1 MCLTGGTQKA
11 VSVTRACR
19 ERGTDKARIG
29 EARLHRHFQA
39 MASISDPA
47 ESRNCSVLDYLVL
60 KTTLKEALSLESSN
74 WSKMPS
80 PISSPGKKGIQI
92 TVNTGR
98 KDSDTPQRFFWMTS
112 CVIWWLTED
121 LKTTEGTT
129 NPTIRLVLW
138 FSFPGQS
145 TIENIVSLQGRG
157 FQGQYVQ
164 RS

>member
-29 EARLHRHFQA
+29 EATLHRHFQA

-47 ESRNCSVLDYLVL
+47 KSRNCSVLDYLVL

-138 FSFPGQS
+138 FSFPGKS